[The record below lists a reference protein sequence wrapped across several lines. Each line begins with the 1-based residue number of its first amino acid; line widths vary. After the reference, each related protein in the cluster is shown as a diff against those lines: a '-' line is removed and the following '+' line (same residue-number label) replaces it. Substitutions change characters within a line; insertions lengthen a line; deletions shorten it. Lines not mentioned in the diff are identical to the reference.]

1 MQKVNK
7 TQSENRLYDALGI
20 YGRSQI
26 EKLKEYKEKI
36 KDIEK
41 LVIYPD
47 DPNIDKPVEQNQ
59 QVCNIQNYY
68 LHKLNYRLNLR

>member
-1 MQKVNK
+1 MRGKIMQHMTLDPRQKISE
-7 TQSENRLYDALGI
+7 TESENRLYNALGV

-36 KDIEK
+36 KDMEK

-47 DPNIDKPVEQNQ
+47 DPNMGQLQSE
-59 QVCNIQNYY
+59 YF
-68 LHKLNYRLNLR
+68 

>member
-1 MQKVNK
+1 MAQVQLASK
-7 TQSENRLYDALGI
+7 TKSENRVYNALGI

-36 KDIEK
+36 KDIDK

-59 QVCNIQNYY
+59 HVIGIKGNIA
-68 LHKLNYRLNLR
+68 